1 MKVKKR
7 HQYFIFISDASQSWI
22 LEKGQLKDKA
32 NIWQSTDKF
41 DITNKGEF
49 VYIEKILEEILIET
63 EPENS
68 AVKNNNQKNIKKRV
82 LGYTGNNGPT
92 VLPQDFEDTP
102 GQLWKKGE
110 VNTEGYFTLVN
121 SDKKHKSPKFLTAIS
136 ASVLE
141 IKGTHF

>member
-1 MKVKKR
+1 M
-7 HQYFIFISDASQSWI
+7 
-22 LEKGQLKDKA
+22 KDKA

-41 DITNKGEF
+41 NITNEGEF
-49 VYIEKILEEILIET
+49 VYIEKISEEILISES
-63 EPENS
+63 EPENP
-68 AVKNNNQKNIKKRV
+68 AVKNKKKKV
-82 LGYTGNNGPT
+82 LGSTGNGPT
-92 VLPQDFEDTP
+92 VLAQDFEDTP

-136 ASVLE
+136 GAGVLSASVLE

>member
-1 MKVKKR
+1 M
-7 HQYFIFISDASQSWI
+7 
-22 LEKGQLKDKA
+22 KDKA

-68 AVKNNNQKNIKKRV
+68 AVKNNNQKNIKKRSLKTESKKKV
-82 LGYTGNNGPT
+82 LGNTGNNGPT
-92 VLPQDFEDTP
+92 VLPQDFKNTP

>member
-1 MKVKKR
+1 M
-7 HQYFIFISDASQSWI
+7 
-22 LEKGQLKDKA
+22 
-32 NIWQSTDKF
+32 
-41 DITNKGEF
+41 
-49 VYIEKILEEILIET
+49 EEN
-63 EPENS
+63 P
-68 AVKNNNQKNIKKRV
+68 AVKNNNQKKIKKRSLETESKKKV
-82 LGYTGNNGPT
+82 LGNTGNN
-92 VLPQDFEDTP
+92 VLPQDFKNTP

>member
-1 MKVKKR
+1 M
-7 HQYFIFISDASQSWI
+7 
-22 LEKGQLKDKA
+22 KDKA

-49 VYIEKILEEILIET
+49 VYIEKISEEILTLES
-63 EPENS
+63 EPENP
-68 AVKNNNQKNIKKRV
+68 AVKNNNQKNIKKRSLETESKKKV
-82 LGYTGNNGPT
+82 LGNTGNN
-92 VLPQDFEDTP
+92 VLPQDFKNTP

-136 ASVLE
+136 ASGLE